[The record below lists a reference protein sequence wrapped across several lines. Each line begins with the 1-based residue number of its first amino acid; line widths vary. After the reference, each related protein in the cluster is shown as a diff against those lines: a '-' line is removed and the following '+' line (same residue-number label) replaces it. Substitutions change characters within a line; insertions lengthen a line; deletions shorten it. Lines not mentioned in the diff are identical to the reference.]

1 MWFAG
6 VAIVLTTALMPF
18 RVSAQDTTRAYPWH
32 TSYFPYLTASPNDGV
47 MAMGRIVFF
56 RQSRWDDRVPLHDE
70 VAVEGGYST
79 KDSWLARAR
88 ADMPRLATGWRL
100 QLVAQAE
107 RDEQYEGD
115 AADSISVSRQFVAA
129 EVSRSLGGPF
139 ILAARGE
146 ASHIDG
152 QASAAGVTETDVRG
166 RIALVI
172 DQRDR
177 EYDTRSGSLIQG
189 GFFFG
194 SPSGT
199 SQSSYTGE
207 YGMVS
212 GWLPLGERT
221 RITARVAG
229 RFSNHLG
236 IDASRIIPAWED
248 DVLVAGGP
256 ESNRALP
263 IAARVNNC
271 AYLASAEL
279 RHDLRVFPGGAIT
292 LLAFVDGTRTDNCG
306 RDDVTV
312 VTPRDTLP
320 GLSTT
325 AATPTTGWVWGPGVG
340 VALRLLRNAVLTATV
355 ARALGATR
363 VYVSSGWS
371 W

>member
-1 MWFAG
+1 MC
-6 VAIVLTTALMPF
+6 ALMVGVLSPL
-18 RVSAQDTTRAYPWH
+18 VAQDTTQFYPWRL
-32 TSYFPYLTASPNDGV
+32 SYFPYVTASPNDGV
-47 MAMGRIVFF
+47 MAMGRVVFF
-56 RQSRWDDRVPLHDE
+56 RQSRWDDRVSLYDE

-79 KDSWLARAR
+79 KDSWLLHARG
-88 ADMPRLATGWRL
+88 DFPRLAPGWRL

-107 RDEQYEGD
+107 RDAQYEGN
-115 AADSISVSRQFVAA
+115 AADSISALRQFVAA

-139 ILAARGE
+139 LLAVRGE
-146 ASHIDG
+146 ASHVGIP
-152 QASAAGVTETDVRG
+152 AATADVTETDIRG
-166 RIALVI
+166 RIAVVV

-199 SQSSYTGE
+199 SSSYTGE
-207 YGMVS
+207 YGMAS
-212 GWLPLGERT
+212 GWLPLSERT
-221 RITARVAG
+221 RVTARVAA

-236 IDASRIIPAWED
+236 IDASRVIPAWED

-263 IAARVNNC
+263 IAARVNDC
-271 AYLASAEL
+271 AYLASAEI
-279 RHDLRVFPGGAIT
+279 RHDLRTFPGGALA
-292 LLAFVDGTRTDNCG
+292 LLAFVDGTHTDNCG
-306 RDDVTV
+306 RDNVSV
-312 VTPRDTLP
+312 GAPNDTLP

-325 AATPTTGWVWGPGVG
+325 TAVHSNDGWVLGPGVG
-340 VALRLLRNAVLTATV
+340 VSLRLLRNAVLNATV

-363 VYVSSGWS
+363 IYVSSGWS